1 MIVQHCSFVSL
12 ATADLER
19 ARWFWVDRLGFSVND
34 EEPGRFFV
42 VNAGGV
48 PLRVDKVDGDVHRVG
63 STDPVV
69 AFKVASVAETLAD
82 LATREVYA
90 YRGPSSDPDG
100 SYAEL
105 RDPEGR
111 ALILTEAG

>member
-1 MIVQHCSFVSL
+1 MIVQQCSFVSL
-12 ATADLER
+12 ATADLDR

-42 VNAGGV
+42 VDAGGV
-48 PLRVDKVDGDVHRVG
+48 PLRVDQVDGDVHRVG

-82 LATREVYA
+82 LATRDVYA
-90 YRGPSSDPDG
+90 YRGPLADPSG

-111 ALILTEAG
+111 AVILTEAG

>member
-1 MIVQHCSFVSL
+1 MIVEQCSFVSL

-19 ARWFWVDRLGFSVND
+19 ARWFWVDRLGLTVSD

-42 VNAGGV
+42 VDAGGV
-48 PLRVDKVDGDVHRVG
+48 PLRVDQVDGDVHRVG

-69 AFKVASVAETLAD
+69 TFKVASVAETLAD
-82 LATREVYA
+82 LATRDVYA
-90 YRGPSSDPDG
+90 YRGPHPVAGG

-111 ALILTEAG
+111 AVILTEAG